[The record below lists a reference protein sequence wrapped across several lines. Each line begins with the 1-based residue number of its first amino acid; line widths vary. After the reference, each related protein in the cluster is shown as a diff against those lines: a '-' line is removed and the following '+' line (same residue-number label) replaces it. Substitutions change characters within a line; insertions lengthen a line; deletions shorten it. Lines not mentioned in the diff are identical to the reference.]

1 MSILI
6 KCIEMPKSCVDC
18 PCSLNMFFCRALDG
32 REVTDR
38 TGIEFKEDGIV
49 VSRPDWCPLVEVPE
63 KHGDLIDTDR
73 LLGVLGMSLLN
84 AETCNAQEVHTVLMT
99 LVMPLIAS
107 QPIIIEAEDKK

>member
-6 KCIEMPKSCVDC
+6 KGEKMPECCDEC
-18 PCSLNMFFCRALDG
+18 PCFRCDSLDG
-32 REVTDR
+32 VHAYQCNVTLESYNR
-38 TGIEFKEDGIV
+38 GVPG
-49 VSRPDWCPLVEVPE
+49 RPSKCPLVEVPE